1 VFVFKPSI
9 LKLQAE
15 ENIYPDVSHKAV
27 AYFDTIT
34 IFAAHHVSPLNKLK
48 LKAAI
53 YTRVSTARQNT
64 DRQVTEL
71 NDYARR
77 NEFEVVCTTCETVS
91 GTRSKYE
98 RPGMEEIFELARRKE
113 ITEVICL
120 ELSRLG
126 RDNMDVRQIILE
138 LAELGVCTHVVNRNL
153 RSLDKQRRKDS
164 VTMMVLGILA
174 DLAQME
180 RESLVERIVSGQ
192 QEAKRQGKHIARP
205 KGTVKSTAKL
215 LEENKKVA
223 EYLKEGRCSVR
234 EIAKLCAVSP
244 NTVMKVKRTLGELV

>member
-1 VFVFKPSI
+1 M
-9 LKLQAE
+9 
-15 ENIYPDVSHKAV
+15 
-27 AYFDTIT
+27 
-34 IFAAHHVSPLNKLK
+34 
-48 LKAAI
+48 KAAL

-71 NDYARR
+71 NDYATR
-77 NEFEVVCTTCETVS
+77 NGFEVVYTVCETVS

-138 LAELGVCTHVVNRNL
+138 LADLGVCTHVVNRNL

-205 KGTVKSTAKL
+205 KGTVKPAAKL

-244 NTVMKVKRTLGELV
+244 NTVMKVKRTLEELV

>member
-1 VFVFKPSI
+1 M
-9 LKLQAE
+9 
-15 ENIYPDVSHKAV
+15 
-27 AYFDTIT
+27 
-34 IFAAHHVSPLNKLK
+34 
-48 LKAAI
+48 KAAL

-71 NDYARR
+71 TDYARR
-77 NEFEVVCTTCETVS
+77 NGFEVIYTVCETVS
-91 GTRSKYE
+91 GTKNKYE
-98 RPGMEEIFELARRKE
+98 RPGMEEVFELARRGE
-113 ITEVICL
+113 ISEVICL

-164 VTMMVLGILA
+164 VTMMVPGILA

-192 QEAKRQGKHIARP
+192 QEAKRQGKHLARP
-205 KGTVKSTAKL
+205 KGTVKSAAKL
-215 LEENKKVA
+215 LEENRKVA
-223 EYLKEGRCSVR
+223 EYLKEGICSVR
-234 EIAKLCAVSP
+234 EIARRCAVSP
-244 NTVMKVKRTLGELV
+244 HMVMKVKRILKEPVF